1 MCDGSLRIGRDC
13 KRRREM
19 KKTEF
24 SFPSSGKM
32 ADIRAVKY
40 VPNKEVNAVLQIAHG
55 MDEFI
60 NRYDRFAEYLCDKG
74 FLVVGND
81 HLGHGGSVK
90 SKDDWGYFGEN
101 GTQVLRDDMYTLTKT
116 IKEEY
121 PGVPYFLLG
130 HSMGSFYARQYIA
143 EHGDE
148 LDGSIIMGTGFEP
161 EYKLK
166 AAMLMCKTIALFMG
180 WRHRS
185 NLVNSLAF
193 GAYNK
198 RFEPARTPSDWL
210 TKDKTIVDWYRNEPR
225 CTFVFTLNG
234 YYNMFTGILRLHD
247 KELMNRIPKDL
258 PLFFVSGQEDPVGS
272 FGKEVEASVEYMKDL
287 GIKDVRMKLYPNDR
301 HEILNETDKETVYE
315 DLYNWLSEI
324 MNKK

>member
-1 MCDGSLRIGRDC
+1 
-13 KRRREM
+13 M

-24 SFPSSGKM
+24 TFQSSGKL

-40 VPNKEVNAVLQIAHG
+40 EPEKSVRAVLQIAHG

-60 NRYDRFAEYLCDKG
+60 DRYDGFAEYLCDKG

-101 GTQVLRDDMYTLTKT
+101 GNQVLLDDMYKLTEAVK
-116 IKEEY
+116 KEY
-121 PGVPYFLLG
+121 ADVPYFLLG

-143 EHGDE
+143 EHGDA
-148 LDGSIIMGTGFEP
+148 LDGAISMGTGVEP

-166 AAMLMCKTIALFMG
+166 AAMLMCRTIALFKG

-210 TKDKTIVDWYRNEPR
+210 TKDEKIVDWYRNEPR

-247 KELMNRIPKDL
+247 KELMNRVPKDL
-258 PLFFVSGQEDPVGS
+258 PLLFVSGQEDPVGS

-287 GIKDVRMKLYPNDR
+287 GIRDVRLKLYQNDR

-315 DLYNWLSEI
+315 DLYVWLNEMI
-324 MNKK
+324 NKK

>member
-1 MCDGSLRIGRDC
+1 
-13 KRRREM
+13 M

-24 SFPSSGKM
+24 TFQSSGKL

-40 VPNKEVNAVLQIAHG
+40 EPEKSVRAVLQIAHG

-60 NRYDRFAEYLCDKG
+60 DRYDGFAEYLGDKG

-101 GTQVLRDDMYTLTKT
+101 GNQVLLDDMYKLTEAVK
-116 IKEEY
+116 KEY
-121 PGVPYFLLG
+121 ADVPYFLLG

-143 EHGDE
+143 EHGDA
-148 LDGSIIMGTGFEP
+148 LNGTIIMGTGFEP

-166 AAMLMCKTIALFMG
+166 AAMLMCRTIALFKG

-210 TKDKTIVDWYRNEPR
+210 TKDEKIVDWYRNEPR

-247 KELMNRIPKDL
+247 KELMNRVPKDL
-258 PLFFVSGQEDPVGS
+258 PLLFVSGQEDPVGS

-287 GIKDVRMKLYPNDR
+287 GIRDVRLKLYQNDR

-315 DLYNWLSEI
+315 DLYVWLNEMI
-324 MNKK
+324 NKK

>member
-1 MCDGSLRIGRDC
+1 
-13 KRRREM
+13 M

-24 SFPSSGKM
+24 RFRSSGNL

-40 VPNKEVNAVLQIAHG
+40 VPEKKACAILQIAHG

-60 NRYDRFAEYLCDKG
+60 DRYDRFAEYLCGKG

-81 HLGHGGSVK
+81 HLGHGASVN
-90 SKDDWGYFGEN
+90 SSDDWGYFGEN
-101 GTQVLRDDMYTLTKT
+101 GNQVLIDDMYRVTKT
-116 IKEEY
+116 VKEEY
-121 PGVPYFLLG
+121 PDLPYFLLG
-130 HSMGSFYARQYIA
+130 HSMGSFYARQYLA
-143 EHGDE
+143 EHGNE
-148 LDGSIIMGTGFEP
+148 LKGAVIMGTGFEP

-166 AAMLMCKTIALFMG
+166 AAMTLCRTIALFKG
-180 WRHRS
+180 WRYRS
-185 NLVNSLAF
+185 GMVNNLAF

-210 TKDKTIVDWYRNEPR
+210 TKDESVVDWYRSQPA

-234 YYNMFTGILRLHD
+234 YYNMFKGILRLHD
-247 KELMNRIPKDL
+247 KELMNKVPKDL
-258 PLFFVSGQEDPVGS
+258 PLFFVAGKEDPVGT
-272 FGKEVEASVEYMKDL
+272 FGAEVENSVRFMKEL

-315 DLYNWLSEI
+315 DLYGWFKEK
-324 MNKK
+324 MQ

>member
-1 MCDGSLRIGRDC
+1 
-13 KRRREM
+13 M

-24 SFPSSGKM
+24 TFQSSGKL

-40 VPNKEVNAVLQIAHG
+40 EPEKSVRAVLQIAHG

-60 NRYDRFAEYLCDKG
+60 DRYDGFAEYLCDKG

-101 GTQVLRDDMYTLTKT
+101 GNQVLLDDMYKLTEAVK
-116 IKEEY
+116 KEY
-121 PGVPYFLLG
+121 ADVPYFLLG

-143 EHGDE
+143 EHGDA
-148 LDGSIIMGTGFEP
+148 LNGTIIMGTGFEP

-166 AAMLMCKTIALFMG
+166 AAMLMCRTIALFKG

-198 RFEPARTPSDWL
+198 CFEPARTPSDWL
-210 TKDKTIVDWYRNEPR
+210 TKDEKIVDWYRNEPR

-247 KELMNRIPKDL
+247 KELMNRVPKDL
-258 PLFFVSGQEDPVGS
+258 PLLFVSGQEDPVGS

-287 GIKDVRMKLYPNDR
+287 GIRDVRLKLYQNDR

-315 DLYNWLSEI
+315 DLYVWLNEMI
-324 MNKK
+324 NKK

>member
-1 MCDGSLRIGRDC
+1 
-13 KRRREM
+13 M

-24 SFPSSGKM
+24 SFRSSGNY

-40 VPNKEVNAVLQIAHG
+40 IPDKEICAVLQIAHG

-60 NRYDRFAEYLCDKG
+60 DRYDGFAEYLCAKG
-74 FLVVGND
+74 FLVIGND
-81 HLGHGGSVK
+81 HLGHGASIN
-90 SKDDWGYFGEN
+90 SRNDWGYFGEN
-101 GTQVLRDDMYTLTKT
+101 GNRVLIDDMYKVTKL

-121 PGVPYFLLG
+121 PDLPYFLLG

-148 LDGSIIMGTGFEP
+148 LHGTIVMGTGFEP

-166 AAMLMCKTIALFMG
+166 AAMLLCRMIALFKG

-198 RFEPARTPSDWL
+198 PFEPARTPSDWL
-210 TKDKTIVDWYRNEPR
+210 TKDEKIVDWYRSEPR
-225 CTFVFTLNG
+225 CTFIFTLNG
-234 YYNMFTGILRLHD
+234 YYNMFQGILRLHD
-247 KELMNRIPKDL
+247 RELMNKVPKDL

-272 FGKEVEASVEYMKDL
+272 FGKEVENSVRFMKDL
-287 GIKDVRMKLYPNDR
+287 GIRDIQMKLYSNDR

-315 DLYNWLSEI
+315 DLYNWMLEK
-324 MNKK
+324 MK